1 MSPFRRWLVKWAR
14 TVHLYTTL
22 FALALVL
29 FFAATG
35 FMLNHE
41 DWFSPAEPYHTERK
55 GTIAPRLLKP
65 LDKLGVVEAL
75 RRDFGAVGA
84 VDSFEDEED
93 RVRVVF
99 KRPGTQ
105 VTAEVLKEDGAAEV
119 LHDTRGFAG
128 VLLDLHRGK
137 TTGPAWGLVIDAV
150 CVVLFGIAATGLVLW
165 WSLRG
170 RGRYGLAVVALGI
183 AAGFAAYFAFVP

>member
-22 FALALVL
+22 FALALIL
-29 FFAATG
+29 FFASTG

-41 DWFSPAEPYHTERK
+41 DWFSPAEPYRTERK
-55 GTIAPRLLKP
+55 GTIAP
-65 LDKLGVVEAL
+65 VVEAARQA
-75 RRDFGAVGA
+75 RRRGSAAEDFGAIGA
-84 VDSFEDEED
+84 METFEDEED

-105 VTAEVLKEDGAAEV
+105 VTAEVMKEDGATEV
-119 LHDTRGFAG
+119 THDTRGFAG
-128 VLLDLHRGK
+128 VVLDLHRGK
-137 TTGPAWGLVIDAV
+137 TTGTAWSLVIDAV
-150 CVVLFGIAATGLVLW
+150 CVVLFAIAATGLVMW
-165 WSLRG
+165 GTLRG

-183 AAGFAAYFAFVP
+183 VTGFAIYFAFVP

>member
-1 MSPFRRWLVKWAR
+1 MSPFRRWVIKWAR
-14 TVHLYTTL
+14 TVHLYSTL
-22 FALALVL
+22 FALALIL
-29 FFAATG
+29 FFASTG

-55 GTIAPRLLKP
+55 GTIAPKLLKP

-75 RRDFGAVGA
+75 RKDFGAVGA
-84 VDSFEDEED
+84 LETFEDEED

-105 VTAEVLKEDGAAEV
+105 VTAEILKQDGATEV
-119 LHDTRGFAG
+119 AHDTRGVAG

-137 TTGPAWGLVIDAV
+137 TTGTAWSLVIDAA
-150 CVVLFGIAATGLVLW
+150 CGVLFAIAATGLVMW
-165 WSLRG
+165 WTLRG
-170 RGRYGLAVVALGI
+170 RGRYGLAVIALGLV
-183 AAGFAAYFAFVP
+183 AGFAIYFAFVP

>member
-1 MSPFRRWLVKWAR
+1 MSPFRRWLIKWAR
-14 TVHLYTTL
+14 TAHLYTTL
-22 FALALVL
+22 FALALIL
-29 FFAATG
+29 FFASTG

-55 GTIAPRLLKP
+55 GTIAPTLLNP

-75 RRDFGAVGA
+75 RKDFGAVGA
-84 VDSFEDEED
+84 LDTFEDEED

-105 VTAEVLKEDGAAEV
+105 VTAEVMKEDGATEV
-119 LHDTRGFAG
+119 AHDTRGFAG

-137 TTGPAWGLVIDAV
+137 TTGTAWSLVIDAV
-150 CVVLFGIAATGLVLW
+150 CVVLFTIAATGLVMW

-170 RGRYGLAVVALGI
+170 RGRFGLAVVALGVVI
-183 AAGFAAYFAFVP
+183 GFTIYFAFVP